1 MNETSLES
9 NYEFL
14 SEDDMKELGWSECLE
29 PIVCGVELLIRQWE
43 KQVRPNELCIKSFVQ
58 SKCVFSG
65 TVHQICSK
73 YFFLDSMH
81 KP

>member
-58 SKCVFSG
+58 SKCVFLEQCIRS
-65 TVHQICSK
+65 VQII
-73 YFFLDSMH
+73 FLDSMH